1 MSKETKG
8 PIKSKLIFNIILVG
22 DTAVGKTCIISRIV
36 GKPFRDSHIT
46 TMGMDKETI
55 PEEFNGI
62 QYSIKIWDTTGQ
74 ERFASLAT
82 NYLKK
87 ADGVI
92 FVYAINNKQSFENIT
107 KWLELLNKTNN
118 NAALK
123 MSLVANKNDLEDQ
136 REVTKEEGETLANK
150 LLMVHSE
157 VSAKTGAGLQEAYKG
172 LVNSIIEVNKGK
184 IEKERLTLN
193 KPLKKTK
200 KCC

>member
-1 MSKETKG
+1 
-8 PIKSKLIFNIILVG
+8 
-22 DTAVGKTCIISRIV
+22 
-36 GKPFRDSHIT
+36 
-46 TMGMDKETI
+46 MGMDKETI
-55 PEEFNGI
+55 HEEFNGI
-62 QYSIKIWDTTGQ
+62 QYSIKLWDTTGQ

-123 MSLVANKNDLEDQ
+123 MSLVANKIDLEDQ

-150 LLMVHSE
+150 LSMVHSE
-157 VSAKTGAGLQEAYKG
+157 VSAKTGEGLQEAYKG